1 MRGVLFVAGISLT
14 LCVVLLLAGCGKGDQ
29 GQAMAGPQT
38 TCPVMGNPIDKKYYV
53 DYQGKRV
60 YFCCPS
66 CPAKF
71 KGDPEKYIKVMKD
84 QGVVLE
90 DAPEDHSGHEH

>member
-1 MRGVLFVAGISLT
+1 MKPILFVAGISLM
-14 LCVVLLLAGCGKGDQ
+14 LCVALLLAGCGKSDQ
-29 GQAMAGPQT
+29 VQAKAGPQT

-60 YFCCPS
+60 YFCCPA

-71 KGDPEKYIKVMKD
+71 KADPEKYIKKMKD
-84 QGVVLE
+84 QGVELE
-90 DAPEDHSGHEH
+90 NTPK